1 MAAPNLLADPTKP
14 TTFSALFKHISPPTA
29 VDHCLYC
36 HLTNPRMRNLVV
48 TRGCFIDIYTLK
60 ENDSGK
66 MHLNWI
72 TTSCVYEDIVDIVSV
87 HFVGD
92 RLDSLLLSFTEAKV
106 AVMGFDPVQ
115 YELKTLSLHNYE
127 FENLKSGRTHFSH
140 LPILRVDPLQR
151 CAVVLVYDRHLA
163 VLPFRRSEALAA
175 GDKYLAKPV
184 TNNTTRGAGSLSWER
199 RATAP
204 LLATFTTC
212 LSSST
217 GEKINNVLDMQF
229 LNGFYEPTLL
239 VLYEPIGTWAGVS
252 ARRDTCCIVALSFNL
267 QKRTNPVIWFQESL
281 PYDCTYVHS
290 VPEPIGGVLILA
302 TNSII
307 YMKQTLPSCGLPLN
321 CYAQVTTNFPMRQD
335 VPQCGPLTLDGCR
348 IVTMTD
354 SQFLIVTRTGKMCL
368 LSLWVEHTTQTVS
381 SLLFHEIGCSVPP
394 YSVALLDKGYVF
406 VGSRLCDSVLLHLTA
421 STMFVNTL
429 GRIVDLDET
438 TTADNCT
445 TDIPMIERDAES
457 MPVDKN
463 NPTEKEAEKVSSET
477 PTKPSGSIVHGPY
490 VFDEVDVELYGDTI
504 LNPPSDVRELN
515 TYKFEVADRLVN
527 FGPMGLLTSGEV
539 PCLAPG
545 NTDPTDE
552 ALIAAQ
558 AEMHHVELLA
568 CIPRSFEDVRDFT
581 KDLRAGGV
589 MLLHTSVR
597 PRGLT
602 AFELPEY
609 MSLWSLYGPPIM
621 SPVPQKPIKVEEVAE
636 DEGHAEPDSVSESTL
651 HTTEDPVEE
660 NSLASNN
667 EAVSNSLTV
676 TQSAPEEPSITT
688 ELTKDVATSEVVDI
702 CNQAVNDSDQ
712 PVKLELEGPSR
723 SSKGNSS
730 TPSIKRC
737 QGRTHSYLLLTR
749 EDSTMILEVSHEIV
763 ELEVSGFNTT
773 EMTVTA
779 VNLGGVYIETMQKNS
794 VALSPS
800 LDQSVERS
808 TAETSNPEPM
818 ELADK
823 KLRVGHD
830 YPYILQVSP
839 TSLRLLDGPQLLE
852 YVQVTL
858 EWRIHLASS
867 ADPYVLLCTEDDE
880 LVLIRLRPPDAV
892 DAALP
897 VSRASYKKP
906 SFLDLRAAMEESEVE
921 HQAKRNRDPSVPF
934 TSTTRLEVFR
944 PKVGQVSAP
953 LCFCLYHDRTGHL
966 SRWLWAKL
974 SNPPESGV
982 QQSATNS
989 AANCTPGLNGT
1000 NFFPDPDPSLLV
1012 DKPLPQ
1018 LTTSDEED
1026 LILYGQ
1032 LIELCKRE
1040 RPEVFPPGDV
1050 PSAQAMDTGIDV
1062 DDWITDTELCAD
1074 KSRYFAFIVFTN
1086 GVLEIYSLPDFT
1098 LLYEVHH
1105 FSDLPAMLVDCRAGQ
1120 AASHNP
1126 VIPNPSAE
1134 EENIPPTVLEITVF
1148 PIGRNRDRP
1157 VLLVRT
1163 SQEIAFFEALCP
1175 SHNEAHPFASES
1187 WSQEGLRWRR
1197 LPIPC
1202 PLVAPRRV
1210 RTDPKIADVQST
1222 MLTRKNLLRPFEDI
1236 DGHCGVFVC
1245 GATPIWLFS
1254 SDTGHIRVFNHSID
1268 GIMGSFAPLN
1278 TDICPSGFVYF
1289 TYSNE
1294 MRLAT
1299 LLPGYSFQEHLGMR
1313 WVPLELTPYF
1323 LQYHIESKT
1332 YALVGTRVKS
1342 CSSVYHLNAEGNK
1355 EEEVLLRPPTCVLP
1369 SLDYYVLQMYAP
1381 STSLTEGTPWQAIP
1395 HACID
1400 FEPWEVVTC
1409 MITAQLS
1416 SEQTFHG
1423 TKDYLALGANL
1434 SYGEEIPVRGRIII
1448 LDVIDVVPEPGQPL
1462 TRHKL
1467 KTIYDGE
1474 QKGPVTAL
1482 SSCQGHLVSAIGQ
1495 KVYIWTLKNADLV
1508 GVAFV
1513 DSELYIH
1520 SLLCVKNLIL
1530 AADVL
1535 KSIQLLR
1542 FQSDL
1547 RVLSVVSRDAIPRE
1561 VYTSNF
1567 FVDGRRLGFSVTDER
1582 GNVVIYSYD
1591 PLEPSSRSGRR
1602 LVRRAD
1608 MCLPTRAISSLR
1620 VANRLRHALLSVKSA
1635 STGTQTT
1642 VTPAASVAGSEV
1654 LERTGKTGVSS
1665 LVAPG
1670 RVNSA
1675 SGMTLT
1681 TPSATNLDPEKL
1693 KHSVYLGTQTGAVF
1707 LIGPLRDKMYSRL
1720 RITEKNLIHHF
1731 GPTCGLL
1738 PKLCWNYRPS
1748 APELVNPSGQ
1758 VADADLLWRY
1768 LTLPHSQRLE
1778 IAKKSGQSLEGIMD
1792 DIAELN
1798 ATTLH
1803 F

>member
-36 HLTNPRMRNLVV
+36 HLTNPITRNLVV

-60 ENDSGK
+60 ENGSGK

-72 TTSCVYEDIVDIVSV
+72 ATSCVYEDIVDIVSV

-290 VPEPIGGVLILA
+290 VPEPIVSSFFNGAPCVSGGVLILA

-381 SLLFHEIGCSVPP
+381 SLLLHEIGCSVPP

-438 TTADNCT
+438 TTADNRT
-445 TDIPMIERDAES
+445 TDIPMIERDTES
-457 MPVDKN
+457 IPVDKN
-463 NPTEKEAEKVSSET
+463 NPAEKVAENASSET

-568 CIPRSFEDVRDFT
+568 CIPRSFEDVKDFT

-636 DEGHAEPDSVSESTL
+636 DERHSKPDSVLESTAQ
-651 HTTEDPVEE
+651 TTEDPVEE

-667 EAVSNSLTV
+667 EAISNSLTV

-688 ELTKDVATSEVVDI
+688 ELTK
-702 CNQAVNDSDQ
+702 VNDSHE
-712 PVKLELEGPSR
+712 PVKVEFEGPSR
-723 SSKGNSS
+723 SSKGTSS

-737 QGRTHSYLLLTR
+737 QGQTHSYLLLTR

-779 VNLGGVYIETMQKNS
+779 VNLGGVYIETMQKDS
-794 VALSPS
+794 VAHSPS
-800 LDQSVERS
+800 LDQGVERS
-808 TAETSNPEPM
+808 TTETNNLEPM

-823 KLRVGHD
+823 RLRVGHD

-839 TSLRLLDGPQLLE
+839 TSLRLLDGPQLIE

-897 VSRASYKKP
+897 ASRMSYKKP

-921 HQAKRNRDPSVPF
+921 HHAKRNRDPSVPF

-944 PKVGQVSAP
+944 PKVGQ
-953 LCFCLYHDRTGHL
+953 
-966 SRWLWAKL
+966 
-974 SNPPESGV
+974 
-982 QQSATNS
+982 
-989 AANCTPGLNGT
+989 
-1000 NFFPDPDPSLLV
+1000 
-1012 DKPLPQ
+1012 PLPQ

-1040 RPEVFPPGDV
+1040 RPEVFPTGDV
-1050 PSAQAMDTGIDV
+1050 PPAQAMDTGIDV
-1062 DDWITDTELCAD
+1062 DDWIPPT
-1074 KSRYFAFIVFTN
+1074 
-1086 GVLEIYSLPDFT
+1086 
-1098 LLYEVHH
+1098 
-1105 FSDLPAMLVDCRAGQ
+1105 
-1120 AASHNP
+1120 
-1126 VIPNPSAE
+1126 E

-1157 VLLVRT
+1157 VRT

-1210 RTDPKIADVQST
+1210 RTDPKIADVQ
-1222 MLTRKNLLRPFEDI
+1222 
-1236 DGHCGVFVC
+1236 
-1245 GATPIWLFS
+1245 
-1254 SDTGHIRVFNHSID
+1254 
-1268 GIMGSFAPLN
+1268 
-1278 TDICPSGFVYF
+1278 
-1289 TYSNE
+1289 
-1294 MRLAT
+1294 
-1299 LLPGYSFQEHLGMR
+1299 
-1313 WVPLELTPYF
+1313 
-1323 LQYHIESKT
+1323 T
-1332 YALVGTRVKS
+1332 YALVGTRVKP

-1381 STSLTEGTPWQAIP
+1381 STGSAEATPWQAIP

-1474 QKGPVTAL
+1474 QK
-1482 SSCQGHLVSAIGQ
+1482 
-1495 KVYIWTLKNADLV
+1495 
-1508 GVAFV
+1508 
-1513 DSELYIH
+1513 
-1520 SLLCVKNLIL
+1520 
-1530 AADVL
+1530 
-1535 KSIQLLR
+1535 
-1542 FQSDL
+1542 
-1547 RVLSVVSRDAIPRE
+1547 
-1561 VYTSNF
+1561 
-1567 FVDGRRLGFSVTDER
+1567 VTDER

-1635 STGTQTT
+1635 GTGTQNT
-1642 VTPAASVAGSEV
+1642 VPPAAGVGGSEV
-1654 LERTGKTGVSS
+1654 PERTERQTTRKLRGT
-1665 LVAPG
+1665 
-1670 RVNSA
+1670 SA
-1675 SGMTLT
+1675 KKLSNKLI
-1681 TPSATNLDPEKL
+1681 SA
-1693 KHSVYLGTQTGAVF
+1693 F
-1707 LIGPLRDKMYSRL
+1707 
-1720 RITEKNLIHHF
+1720 
-1731 GPTCGLL
+1731 CG
-1738 PKLCWNYRPS
+1738 NYRPS

-1778 IAKKSGQSLEGIMD
+1778 IAKKSGQSLEG
-1792 DIAELN
+1792 
-1798 ATTLH
+1798 
-1803 F
+1803 